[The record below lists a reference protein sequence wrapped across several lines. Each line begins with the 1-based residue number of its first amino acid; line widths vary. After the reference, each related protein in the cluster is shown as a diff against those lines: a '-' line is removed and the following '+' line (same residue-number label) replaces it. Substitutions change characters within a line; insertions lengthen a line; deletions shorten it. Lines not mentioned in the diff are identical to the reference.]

1 MNPETDWQTLLIV
14 TALIFFARICD
25 VTLGTLRIVFISR
38 GQKYIAP
45 AFAFFEILIW
55 LFAVRQI
62 MQNLDNV
69 VYYFAYAAGFA
80 SGVFV
85 GLNIEERLAMG
96 LRLVRTITR
105 KDATELVAA
114 LRDCDFG
121 VTSVEAAGNSGKV
134 NVLYSIVKRSDAARY
149 IGTVK
154 EFNPHAFF
162 SVEDIRFVSEGVF
175 PHKTKSIFRGP
186 GFRGPR
192 SWGKTK

>member
-1 MNPETDWQTLLIV
+1 MSPETGWQTVLIV
-14 TALIFFARICD
+14 TALIFLARVCD

-45 AFAFFEILIW
+45 AFAFFEMLIW

-69 VYYFAYAAGFA
+69 VYYFAYAFGFA

-85 GLNIEERLAMG
+85 GLNVEERLAMG

-105 KDATELVAA
+105 NDATELIAA
-114 LRDCDFG
+114 LRARDFG
-121 VTSVEAAGNSGKV
+121 VTSVEADGNSGKV
-134 NVLYSIVKRSDAARY
+134 SVLYSVVKRSDADRY
-149 IGTVK
+149 FGMVK
-154 EFNPHAFF
+154 TFNPRAFF

-175 PHKTKSIFRGP
+175 PHKAKSVFRRLGFP
-186 GFRGPR
+186 GLRG
-192 SWGKTK
+192 WGKTK